1 MSFMDTL
8 STTVSSFMHAGL
20 RVLSF
25 TEFRA
30 MIRGGRNAATQAMT
44 DKLDTLSPSE
54 VREYEEQFL
63 ENSTLLINPDERVR
77 AMEVYAALKILEYV
91 RYGEFRGFTTMGGP
105 IGG

>member
-1 MSFMDTL
+1 MY
-8 STTVSSFMHAGL
+8 AGL

-30 MIRGGRNAATQAMT
+30 MVRGDRNAATQAMS
-44 DKLDTLSPSE
+44 DKLDALSPSE
-54 VREYEEQFL
+54 IREYEEQFL
-63 ENSTLLINPDERVR
+63 ENSMLLINPDERTR
-77 AMEVYAALKILEYV
+77 AMEIYAALKLLEYV